1 MDDPTE
7 QKMVVRLF
15 KFTKYFVLSF
25 IIAYT
30 TLIIIIM
37 PHTAQQAMGQTMTTT
52 PMPYD
57 FTNTNSTTSK
67 SFLTYQNN
75 STLGIK
81 IQYPSNW
88 KNQLDDGVGVIFISP
103 PEANLD
109 RFLEKLTIAFFPSN
123 TNTSVNE
130 LANRAINNYKEHY
143 TGFQLIESKAITFE
157 RNPAYTIV
165 YSYTDEELRKVIAM
179 DIGTAKDNRVYVF
192 SYSADP
198 TEYSSYMPT
207 IHKMINSFESIPI
220 NLTYSNKV

>member
-15 KFTKYFVLSF
+15 NFTKYFALSF
-25 IIAYT
+25 IIAYA
-30 TLIIIIM
+30 TLSIIIM

-52 PMPYD
+52 PMAYD
-57 FTNTNSTTSK
+57 FTNTSK

-88 KNQLDDGVGVIFISP
+88 KNQQVDCVGVIFISP
-103 PEANLD
+103 PEANID

-130 LANRAINNYKEHY
+130 LANLAINNYKGHY

-157 RNPAYTIV
+157 RTPAYTIV
-165 YSYTDEELRKVIAM
+165 YSYTDQELRKVIAM
-179 DIGTAKDNRVYVF
+179 DVGTARDNRVYVF

-207 IHKMINSFESIPI
+207 IHKMIHSFETIPL

>member
-1 MDDPTE
+1 MA
-7 QKMVVRLF
+7 VRLF
-15 KFTKYFVLSF
+15 NFTKYFALSF
-25 IIAYT
+25 IIAYAS
-30 TLIIIIM
+30 LSIIIM
-37 PHTAQQAMGQTMTTT
+37 PHIAQQTMAQTMTTT
-52 PMPYD
+52 PMAYD

-88 KNQLDDGVGVIFISP
+88 KNQQVDGVGVIFISP

-207 IHKMINSFESIPI
+207 IHKMINSFETIPI

>member
-1 MDDPTE
+1 
-7 QKMVVRLF
+7 MVVRLF
-15 KFTKYFVLSF
+15 NFTKYFALSF
-25 IIAYT
+25 IIAYAS
-30 TLIIIIM
+30 LSIIFM
-37 PHTAQQAMGQTMTTT
+37 PHIAQQTMAQTMTTT
-52 PMPYD
+52 PMAYD
-57 FTNTNSTTSK
+57 ITNTNSTTSK

-88 KNQLDDGVGVIFISP
+88 KNQQVDGVGVVFISP
-103 PEANLD
+103 PETNLD

-123 TNTSVNE
+123 NNTSVNE
-130 LANRAINNYKEHY
+130 LANLAINNYKEHY

-165 YSYTDEELRKVIAM
+165 YSYTDQELRKIIAM
-179 DIGTAKDNRVYVF
+179 DVGTAKDNRVYVF

-207 IHKMINSFESIPI
+207 IHKMINSFETIPI

>member
-1 MDDPTE
+1 MDYATE

-15 KFTKYFVLSF
+15 NFTKYFALTF
-25 IIAYT
+25 FIAYA
-30 TLIIIIM
+30 TLSIIIM

-52 PMPYD
+52 SMAYD
-57 FTNTNSTTSK
+57 FTNKNSTTSK

-81 IQYPSNW
+81 MQYPSNW
-88 KNQLDDGVGVIFISP
+88 KNQQVDGVGVIFISP

-109 RFLEKLTIAFFPSN
+109 RFLEKLTIAFFHSN
-123 TNTSVNE
+123 TNTSINE

-143 TGFQLIESKAITFE
+143 AGFQLIESKAISFE
-157 RNPAYTIV
+157 HNPAYTIV
-165 YSYTDEELRKVIAM
+165 YSYTDEESRMVMAM
-179 DIGTAKDNRVYVF
+179 DVGTAKDNRVYVF

-207 IHKMINSFESIPI
+207 IHKMINSFETIPI